1 MKTYYLQAHELL
13 TSNVLSVLT
22 FDLMRK
28 DDPSSNLASDV
39 LVVLK
44 AKLTKEDI
52 TAESQVKIIEQLL
65 SLNENVVFDRKT
77 GETFFKTNK
86 CLLSL
91 TVSPN
96 LSDTRFI
103 AEITPSLKK
112 EAVHS
117 LSAIYRKFISENQKF
132 QDRNAAIQYLARY
145 EIAVNFFI
153 LQHFQCFAM
162 FRLVTH
168 PAVQRE
174 EVEWKAEQL
183 IFLAELAYFNKSV
196 SSAMSNSAKENFYR
210 ALDSP
215 CKRLEDLA
223 TVLTLTADR
232 LSRLLE
238 ASDLPDETKSS
249 WKDLL
254 SGNVQKI
261 RKKQETSA
269 KSGNLWVEHVFLV
282 LFLNMGLQ
290 MFREPKL
297 AAEIIEELN
306 ACYRK
311 AVEKKPKSTS
321 KTADHQE
328 PHWLEV
334 VTDILLSLLSQNQHV
349 LRSIVLSVWSSLV
362 TRLTPAAVQQVLDVS
377 NNARMLLTALIDC
390 WI

>member
-1 MKTYYLQAHELL
+1 
-13 TSNVLSVLT
+13 
-22 FDLMRK
+22 
-28 DDPSSNLASDV
+28 
-39 LVVLK
+39 
-44 AKLTKEDI
+44 
-52 TAESQVKIIEQLL
+52 
-65 SLNENVVFDRKT
+65 
-77 GETFFKTNK
+77 
-86 CLLSL
+86 
-91 TVSPN
+91 
-96 LSDTRFI
+96 
-103 AEITPSLKK
+103 
-112 EAVHS
+112 
-117 LSAIYRKFISENQKF
+117 
-132 QDRNAAIQYLARY
+132 
-145 EIAVNFFI
+145 
-153 LQHFQCFAM
+153 M

-261 RKKQETSA
+261 RKKQETAA